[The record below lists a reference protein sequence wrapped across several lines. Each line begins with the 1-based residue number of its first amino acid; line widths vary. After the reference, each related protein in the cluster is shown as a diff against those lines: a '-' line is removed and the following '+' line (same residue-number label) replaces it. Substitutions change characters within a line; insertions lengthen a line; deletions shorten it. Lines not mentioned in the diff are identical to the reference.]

1 MSTFSSYS
9 LTAHIAPI
17 CLPVNATL
25 RLHEEIFE
33 NYTMTGW
40 GFADNPGNS
49 DVLRESY
56 VVGVKSDPNEENELL
71 GRTQVAGCHG
81 DLGAPLTEV
90 DIYLEEQRVVQY
102 GVLSSGLS
110 DCPKKLEMSFTGVSK
125 LIPWITKKIGGAK
138 EEQKIIGMSS
148 ILYD

>member
-1 MSTFSSYS
+1 MRTFSSYS

-25 RLHEEIFE
+25 RLHEETFE

-40 GFADNPGNS
+40 GFVENPENS

-56 VVGVKSDPNEENELL
+56 VVGVKSDPNEDNELL
-71 GRTQVAGCHG
+71 GRTEVAGCHG

-90 DIYLEEQRVVQY
+90 DIYLEEQRVVQF
-102 GVLSSGLS
+102 GVLRSGLR
-110 DCPKKLEMSFTGVSK
+110 DCPEKQEMSFTGVSK
-125 LIPWITKKIGGAK
+125 LIPWITKKIGDAK
-138 EEQKIIGMSS
+138 EEQKIIGKSY
-148 ILYD
+148 I